1 MPGDSVRDFL
11 TGRVFAVVGASTDH
25 AKYGYIVYQDL
36 KRKGYEVLAVNPKV
50 KGIEGDPCWPNLAS
64 LPRKPDGVILVVP
77 PPVTEQVVGEA
88 LAAGITKVWMQPGAE
103 SAEAVRFCREHDMT
117 VVSDDCV
124 MVRTR

>member
-1 MPGDSVRDFL
+1 MATDSVSDFL
-11 TGRVFAVVGASTDH
+11 SGRTFAVVGASTDH

-36 KRKGYEVLAVNPKV
+36 KRKGYQVMAVNPRLTD
-50 KGIEGDPCWPNLAS
+50 IEGDPCWPDLAA
-64 LPRKPDGVILVVP
+64 LPHTPDGVILVVP

-88 LAAGITKVWMQPGAE
+88 LAAGINKVWMQPGAE
-103 SAEAVRFCREHDMT
+103 SDEAVRFCREHGMT